1 MYLIL
6 DLFRGFEVEYDRK
19 NKIITINKPM
29 PVPDFIYLKNLLSR
43 VSDEVKDIRL
53 YADNRTKIRS
63 KLWVRRN

>member
-29 PVPDFIYLKNLLSR
+29 PVPDFIYLKSLLSR

-63 KLWVRRN
+63 KL

>member
-53 YADNRTKIRS
+53 YADNRTKVRS
-63 KLWVRRN
+63 KL

>member
-6 DLFRGFEVEYDRK
+6 DLFWGFEVEYDRK

-53 YADNRTKIRS
+53 YADNRAKVRS
-63 KLWVRRN
+63 KL

>member
-63 KLWVRRN
+63 KL